1 MQKAVIAIDSFK
13 GSLSSLD
20 AGKAAAEGIYRVFP
34 EADAVIRPVADGGE
48 GTVEALVSG
57 LNGKF
62 MEAQVRDPLGRRIT
76 AKYGI
81 LPDNTAVIEM
91 AAASGLTL
99 LSEAER
105 DPMHTTTYGT
115 GEMILDAIHRGC
127 RSFIIGIGGSA
138 TNDGGIGCL
147 QALGFGMLD
156 NAGKQVEYGAK
167 GLSELVRITDNNVI
181 PELKECSFHVACDV
195 TNPLCGINGCSEV
208 FAPQKG
214 ADKNSIRLMDEY
226 LRSYAEIAKCY
237 APSASPNTAGSGAAG
252 GLGFAMMYF
261 LNAELQSGVELV
273 IRETRLEEAI
283 KTADI
288 VITGEGCLDSQ
299 TCMGKAPVGIAGI
312 AKKYGKPVIA
322 FSGAVRRGAELCNSS
337 GIDAYFPILRSV
349 CTLEQAMD
357 KENAYKNLA
366 DTAEQVF
373 RTIRL
378 SGMLTKNK

>member
-1 MQKAVIAIDSFK
+1 MKIVIATDSFK

-20 AGKAAAEGIYRVFP
+20 AGKAAAEGISRVFP
-34 EADAVIRPVADGGE
+34 EAATVIRPVADGGE

-57 LNGKF
+57 LGGK
-62 MEAQVRDPLGRRIT
+62 AVRTEVTGPLGKPVT
-76 AKYGI
+76 AGYGI

-99 LSEAER
+99 ILEAER

-115 GEMILDAIHRGC
+115 GELIMDAVKRGC
-127 RSFIIGIGGSA
+127 RNFIIGIGGSA

-156 NAGKQVEYGAK
+156 KNGQQVGHGAE
-167 GLSELVRITDNNVI
+167 GLSQLVRITDSDAAD
-181 PELKECSFHVACDV
+181 ELKECRFNVACDV
-195 TNPLCGINGCSEV
+195 TNPLCGENGCSAV

-214 ADKNSIRLMDEY
+214 ADSEMIVRMDGY
-226 LRSYAEIAKCY
+226 LRRYAELMKTFNK
-237 APSASPNTAGSGAAG
+237 SASPDTSGAGAAG
-252 GLGFAMMYF
+252 GLGFALMYC
-261 LNAELQSGVELV
+261 LDAELCSGADLI
-273 IRETRLEEAI
+273 IRETGLESEI
-283 KTADI
+283 STADI

-299 TCMGKAPVGIAGI
+299 TAMGKAPVRIAAI

-322 FSGAVRRGAELCNSS
+322 FSGAVRKGAELCNEQ
-337 GIDAYFPILRSV
+337 GIDAFFPVLRNV

-357 KENAYKNLA
+357 TSAAYASLA

-373 RTIRL
+373 RTIKLFR
-378 SGMLTKNK
+378 

>member
-1 MQKAVIAIDSFK
+1 MNKTVIAIDSFK
-13 GSLSSLD
+13 GSLTSIE
-20 AGKAAAEGIYRVFP
+20 AGKAAAEGIRRVFH
-34 EADAVIRPVADGGE
+34 EAETIIRPVADGGE

-57 LNGKF
+57 LNGQFIKT
-62 MEAQVRDPLGRRIT
+62 EVCDPLERRIT

-91 AAASGLTL
+91 ATASGLTL

-115 GEMILDAIHRGC
+115 GEMILDALRHGC
-127 RSFIIGIGGSA
+127 RNFIIGIGGSA

-156 NAGKQVEYGAK
+156 SSGEQVGYGAK
-167 GLSELVRITDNNVI
+167 GLSQLVRITDSNAVK
-181 PELKECSFHVACDV
+181 ELKECSFHVACDV
-195 TNPLCGINGCSEV
+195 TNPLCGANGCSEV

-214 ADKNSIRLMDEY
+214 ADKAAVSLMDGY
-226 LRSYAEIAKCY
+226 LLRYAELTKSCC
-237 APSASPNTAGSGAAG
+237 PSASPDTAGTGAAG
-252 GLGFAMMYF
+252 GLGFALMYY
-261 LNAELQSGVELV
+261 LNAELQSGVDLV

-283 KTADI
+283 ADADM

-299 TCMGKAPVGIAGI
+299 TAMGKAPIGIARI

-322 FSGAVRRGAELCNSS
+322 FCGSVREGAELCNAS
-337 GIDAYFPILRSV
+337 GIDAYFPVLRSI

-357 KENAYKNLA
+357 KENAYKNLS

-373 RTIRL
+373 RTVKLFR
-378 SGMLTKNK
+378 